1 MPVDHDLSAP
11 TSTLLEVAHVAH
23 RLGFGQEFVREL
35 LRTHKLRGVR
45 FGRRWRV
52 DPRDLEVFIDRRKTQ
67 LDPPAP
73 RPRGAAL
80 EPDTVSP

>member
-11 TSTLLEVAHVAH
+11 ASTLLEVAHVAH

-52 DPRDLEVFIDRRKTQ
+52 DPRDLEAFIDRRKTPV
-67 LDPPAP
+67 DPTMP
-73 RPRGAAL
+73 RSRVVSH